1 MHLRRR
7 AALAVSL
14 AFALPGQGVPTR
26 SAAAQG
32 SFPDK
37 PIRLVVPFAPGGNAD
52 LTGRLFGEALS
63 RRLGQQVV
71 VENRGGAGGAI
82 GAEAVA
88 KSQPDG
94 YSLVLGSTGTFLVS
108 PRMTGGK
115 PPYTLGS
122 FAPVALLSTSPMV
135 IVINAN
141 SPIRDWAGML
151 AELRANPGKLT
162 IGHPGNGSTNHLA
175 ILQLQKALGVKFNII
190 PYKSN
195 GLALND
201 LLAGQIDAVIDQVPA
216 SIGHVRGGR
225 LRAIVVTTAKR
236 AAQLPDTP
244 TLRELGV
251 KDFAAT
257 TPIVLMAPAGT
268 PAAIVKKLNDTVA
281 DAIADPAVKEKLAG
295 LGAETET
302 LSPETLASFMQ
313 KEDTTI
319 EELAKA
325 GLLKAE

>member
-1 MHLRRR
+1 MKSLTRRTTITALLAAGPTAR
-7 AALAVSL
+7 ALAQ
-14 AFALPGQGVPTR
+14 A
-26 SAAAQG
+26 
-32 SFPDK
+32 SFPER

-52 LTGRLFGEALS
+52 LTGRLFAEALAK
-63 RRLGQQVV
+63 RLGQQVI

-88 KSQPDG
+88 KSAPDG

-115 PPYTLGS
+115 PPYTLAS
-122 FAPVALLSTSPMV
+122 FAPVALLSTSPMD

-141 SPIRDWAGML
+141 NPIKDWAGML
-151 AELRANPGKLT
+151 AYVQANPGKLT
-162 IGHPGNGSTNHLA
+162 VGHPGNGSTNHLA
-175 ILQLQKALGVKFNII
+175 LLQMQKALGVRFNII

-216 SIGHVRGGR
+216 SIGHVRAGR
-225 LRAIVVTTAKR
+225 LRAIVVTTARR
-236 AAQLPDTP
+236 AAQLPDVP
-244 TLRELGV
+244 TLQETGV

-268 PAAIVKKLNDTVA
+268 PPDIVKKLNEAVA
-281 DAIADPAVKEKLAG
+281 GALSDLPVKEKLND
-295 LGAETET
+295 LGAETEA
-302 LSPETLASFMQ
+302 LSPQQLTAFLQ
-313 KEDTTI
+313 KEDALV
-319 EELAKA
+319 EELQKS
-325 GLLKAE
+325 GLLKVE